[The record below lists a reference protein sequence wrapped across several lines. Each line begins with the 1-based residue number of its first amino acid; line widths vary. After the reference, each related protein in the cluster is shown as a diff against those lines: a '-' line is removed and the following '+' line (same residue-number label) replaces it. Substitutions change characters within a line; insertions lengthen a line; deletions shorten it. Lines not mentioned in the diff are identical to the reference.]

1 VTADEASRQSP
12 GPGGVIEIRPARP
25 DGKLRMDEPAIL
37 RRWRMTADPGSGTL
51 TVLGE
56 GRRPL
61 VFPLPATG
69 HPDAITTV
77 CLATYHWEIRPNSGS
92 AWRMLLLDR
101 EDRLAEAGAARD
113 YPRVLRLFPP
123 EVFEPLQAAGIC
135 VVSEFYDTP
144 QALEDA
150 HPGAVGRLALAG
162 QHRGRLAL
170 TGMVLALIT
179 VAVFAVIAVAVYLA
193 TH

>member
-1 VTADEASRQSP
+1 VRENGVSQP
-12 GPGGVIEIRPARP
+12 GETGGVIEIRPARP
-25 DGKLRMDEPAIL
+25 DGRLRMDESAIL
-37 RRWRMTADPGSGTL
+37 RRWRITAHPGSGTL

-69 HPDAITTV
+69 RADAVTTV
-77 CLATYHWEIRPNSGS
+77 CLATYHWEIRPNSGFT
-92 AWRMLLLDR
+92 WRMLLLDR
-101 EDRLAEAGAARD
+101 EDRLLGAGSARD
-113 YPRVLRLFPP
+113 YPRSLRLFPP
-123 EVFEPLQAAGIC
+123 EVFEPLLAAGIR
-135 VVSEFYDTP
+135 VVSESYDTP

-150 HPGAVGRLALAG
+150 HPGAVGRLALAS

-170 TGMVLALIT
+170 TGMVIALII
-179 VAVFAVIAVAVYLA
+179 VVVFAVIVVAVYLA